1 MMMRTLSLSLFI
13 SAVVSHSALAK
24 KDPPCDII
32 APTYKT
38 APDGKRTLE
47 HSKDVKTETFTFKQ
61 TLSLNLFNITV
72 KRKDSG
78 DADLLFRIDRGYRGA
93 TKVYRH
99 PIAGLQAWDTCTD
112 SVEDTVIDEIRKLVT
127 KSVMSETCGMKIQDG
142 DQSVIVHMWD
152 NKRPTLLLVQSATKK
167 TQREWLRLLEREKL
181 IECPKTYGPIFQS
194 NKPISEI
201 LSVKVRLDDLKT
213 SVYFGIEGADFIVN
227 VFRDDLDKF
236 GKEAPKSACEKMKN
250 KQKLIKPLLTDLE
263 EKPSSRAPSSE
274 SSTLDPAI
282 KVVINLK
289 TGSRTFGVQ
298 PSRHLPELVGL
309 KKMVELARKLAAPDC
324 KPGDYD

>member
-127 KSVMSETCGMKIQDG
+127 KSVVSETCGMKIQDG

-152 NKRPTLLLVQSATKK
+152 NKRLLLVQSATKK

-194 NKPISEI
+194 SKPLSEVS
-201 LSVKVRLDDLKT
+201 SVKVRLDDLKT
-213 SVYFGIEGADFIVN
+213 SVWFGPERGDFVVN
-227 VFRDDLDKF
+227 VFKDDLDKF
-236 GKEAPKSACEKMKN
+236 GIEAPKSACEKLTNKRKLMKAFLADV
-250 KQKLIKPLLTDLE
+250 K

-274 SSTLDPAI
+274 SLTVDPQT
-282 KVVINLK
+282 KVVIHLK
-289 TGSRTFGVQ
+289 TGSNTYGVQ
-298 PSRHLPELVGL
+298 PSRHLPQLMGM
-309 KKMVELARKLAAPDC
+309 KNTVEFARKLAAPDC

>member
-1 MMMRTLSLSLFI
+1 MMRKLFLSLFI
-13 SAVVSHSALAK
+13 SVVASHSAFAK

-47 HSKDVKTETFTFKQ
+47 HSKDVKTETLTLKQ

-78 DADLLFRIDRGYRGA
+78 DTDLLFRIDRGYRGA
-93 TKVYRH
+93 TRVYRH

-127 KSVMSETCGMKIQDG
+127 KSVVSETCGMKIQDG

-152 NKRPTLLLVQSATKK
+152 NKRLLLVQSATKK

-181 IECPKTYGPIFQS
+181 IECPKTNGPIFQS
-194 NKPISEI
+194 SKPLSEVS
-201 LSVKVRLDDLKT
+201 SVKFRLDDLKT
-213 SVYFGIEGADFIVN
+213 SVWFGPERGDFVVN
-227 VFRDDLDKF
+227 IFKDDLDKF
-236 GKEAPKSACEKMKN
+236 GTEAPKSACEKLTNKRKLMKAFLADV
-250 KQKLIKPLLTDLE
+250 K

-274 SSTLDPAI
+274 SLTVDPQT
-282 KVVINLK
+282 KVVIHLK
-289 TGSRTFGVQ
+289 TGSNTYGVQ
-298 PSRHLPELVGL
+298 PSRHLPQLMGM
-309 KKMVELARKLAAPDC
+309 KKTVEFARKLAAPDC